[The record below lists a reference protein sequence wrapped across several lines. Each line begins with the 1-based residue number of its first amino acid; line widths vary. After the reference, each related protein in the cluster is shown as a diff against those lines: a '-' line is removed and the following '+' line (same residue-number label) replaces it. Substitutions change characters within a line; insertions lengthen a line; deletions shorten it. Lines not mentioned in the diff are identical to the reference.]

1 VKVEGD
7 LAAGNIDGLSSID
20 DADNYKPGCYPVSY
34 EYEADYDDFGN
45 FRLHY
50 YKATAISEE
59 EEDELGNRGTL
70 TCSGN
75 MMETGGDNTER
86 RFHALVMARDED
98 EDELKISDQAV
109 RDYKDALT
117 SFQKDNFNSE
127 QGCLEE
133 DRPIFYAEPEGE
145 EILYFGHSPNFRI
158 PATTAGEDGEKRAVT
173 PRDFVPKALR
183 EPAQIDYAEALFG
196 FAKGDGDEQDASAY
210 AGRVSVTS
218 AHLKDDQDD
227 IWLKN
232 DGEPLVPQIL
242 SSPKPTCFPHYLVQE
257 HPNDSKQLRHYDS
270 DTPDETVI
278 RGHKLYWHRGDVEAE
293 QIKEQ
298 DPDYVDPET
307 GRFKPKEEE
316 ESLQHTQMHPVGSG
330 VDFHFRVEFE
340 NLSDAELGALCWA
353 LHPQGDP
360 DKEYC
365 HQLGMGKPFGMGAVE
380 LNATLH
386 IEDRQQRYRSLF
398 DDGRWTSVQTQASSE
413 RFEELVTRFEEDVLW
428 KLDSK
433 GVQFADDDKRLR
445 DLGRIGM
452 LLKMMEWREQAPDG
466 TEYMDIEN
474 DDFDD
479 RPVLPDSA
487 TVVAGNDLSPDGKVK
502 WFGKD
507 GYGFIEPIDGGA
519 DLFVHASNVDELG
532 YGEKL
537 REGEPLSYDVKK
549 QPNKDNDSAINVVRL
564 NP

>member
-1 VKVEGD
+1 
-7 LAAGNIDGLSSID
+7 
-20 DADNYKPGCYPVSY
+20 
-34 EYEADYDDFGN
+34 
-45 FRLHY
+45 
-50 YKATAISEE
+50 
-59 EEDELGNRGTL
+59 
-70 TCSGN
+70 
-75 MMETGGDNTER
+75 
-86 RFHALVMARDED
+86 
-98 EDELKISDQAV
+98 
-109 RDYKDALT
+109 
-117 SFQKDNFNSE
+117 
-127 QGCLEE
+127 
-133 DRPIFYAEPEGE
+133 
-145 EILYFGHSPNFRI
+145 
-158 PATTAGEDGEKRAVT
+158 
-173 PRDFVPKALR
+173 
-183 EPAQIDYAEALFG
+183 
-196 FAKGDGDEQDASAY
+196 
-210 AGRVSVTS
+210 
-218 AHLKDDQDD
+218 
-227 IWLKN
+227 
-232 DGEPLVPQIL
+232 
-242 SSPKPTCFPHYLVQE
+242 
-257 HPNDSKQLRHYDS
+257 
-270 DTPDETVI
+270 
-278 RGHKLYWHRGDVEAE
+278 LYWHRGDVEAE

-340 NLSDAELGALCWA
+340 NLSDEELGALCWA

-479 RPVLPDSA
+479 RPVLQAPSA
-487 TVVAGNDLSPDGKVK
+487 FGDLTGELGLRDKRPTQVSGPTADDFAGEGTVK
-502 WFGKD
+502 WFDLEGP
-507 GYGFIEPIDGGA
+507 GYGFIDDDADIGEDVFLYKTERPQGSPPQEGDRLAYRVLETKDGFQAEGA
-519 DLFVHASNVDELG
+519 K
-532 YGEKL
+532 Y
-537 REGEPLSYDVKK
+537 
-549 QPNKDNDSAINVVRL
+549 I
-564 NP
+564 